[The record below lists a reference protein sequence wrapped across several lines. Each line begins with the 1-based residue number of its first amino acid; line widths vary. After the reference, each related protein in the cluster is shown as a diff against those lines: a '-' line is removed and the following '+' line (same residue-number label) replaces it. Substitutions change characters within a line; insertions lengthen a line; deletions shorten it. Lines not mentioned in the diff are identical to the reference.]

1 MQSDV
6 HNQEKT
12 GRKLHKAVEEIV
24 KRSGAEGD
32 SPLLAKRQL
41 MADKLRATKA
51 MSKDAENQI
60 QDKMRQVGWSG
71 RDWTS

>member
-12 GRKLHKAVEEIV
+12 GRKLGKAVDEIV
-24 KRSGAEGD
+24 KKTGAEED
-32 SPLLAKRQL
+32 SPLLAMKQD

-51 MSKDAENQI
+51 MAKDAENQI
-60 QDKMRQVGWSG
+60 QDKMRGVS
-71 RDWTS
+71 

>member
-12 GRKLHKAVEEIV
+12 GRKLGKAVDEIV
-24 KRSGAEGD
+24 KKSGGEED
-32 SPLLAKRQL
+32 SPLLDKRQE

-51 MSKDAENQI
+51 MAKDAENQI
-60 QDKMRQVGWSG
+60 QDKMREVCK
-71 RDWTS
+71 RFCFHAC